1 MDVILLGPPGAG
13 KGVQATMLI
22 DALGLTHVSTGELLR
37 RHRDEGT
44 DLGHKAARYMATGRL
59 VPDALVIEMILG
71 VLADAPGGLLLDG
84 FPRTLAQ
91 AQALGDALEITGAL
105 LVDVPDDAIIDRIAG
120 RRMCL
125 QGHIYHVTFD
135 PPVRDGICDRDGERL
150 FRREDDDPET
160 VRERLRV
167 YHELTEPA
175 IAYYAQRRLL
185 RRVDGSGA
193 PADVYRELLAA
204 AVAARDD

>member
-1 MDVILLGPPGAG
+1 MLCDELELPHVAAG
-13 KGVQATMLI
+13 
-22 DALGLTHVSTGELLR
+22 DLLR
-37 RHRDEGT
+37 AHRERAT
-44 DLGHKAARYMATGRL
+44 ELGREAARYMADGLL
-59 VPDALVIEMILG
+59 VPDELVIAMILERLEDDSHG
-71 VLADAPGGLLLDG
+71 FVLDG

-91 AQALGDALEITGAL
+91 AQALGDALAITGAL
-105 LVDVPDDAIIDRIAG
+105 LVDVPDDAIIDRIGG
-120 RRMCL
+120 RRMCP

-135 PPVRDGICDRDGERL
+135 PPIRDGICDHDGEPL

-185 RRVDGSGA
+185 RRVNGSGA